1 MPFRPMNRATSC
13 GTAVARDTATPRTP
27 NTCFRPAAPTAHATT
42 AARATTAAAGA
53 WRSRTVSSRAAAGA
67 IGATVLGCAAAI
79 EVARAWTDA
88 PHAGAAAEQI
98 VGGVVVALFVT
109 AAFGLLVRADALSS
123 VAVAS
128 VFALV
133 AHGGT
138 LVLGGELCG
147 AIFLGIAPFVALL
160 AQATFAVD
168 DALETTAAREAFA
181 RARLL
186 ALWMKTSRR
195 RRTASAAARAASP
208 IPLAMRASQATIID
222 AWVKTPNS
230 SSRGSATPRSC
241 ASNA

>member
-1 MPFRPMNRATSC
+1 MTL
-13 GTAVARDTATPRTP
+13 ATPVTP
-27 NTCFRPAAPTAHATT
+27 SRFLRP
-42 AARATTAAAGA
+42 
-53 WRSRTVSSRAAAGA
+53 RTVSSRVAAGA
-67 IGATVLGCAAAI
+67 IGASILGCAAAI
-79 EVARAWTDA
+79 EIARAWTDA
-88 PHAGAAAEQI
+88 PHVGAGAEQV
-98 VGGVVVALFVT
+98 VGGVVVALLVT
-109 AAFGLLVRADALSS
+109 AALGLAVRAAALSS

-138 LVLGGELCG
+138 LVLEGELCG
-147 AIFLGIAPFVALL
+147 ALFLGIAPLVALL

-168 DALETTAAREAFA
+168 DALEATAAREAFM
-181 RARLL
+181 RARLF

-195 RRTASAAARAASP
+195 RQTASGAAPAASP

-222 AWVKTPNS
+222 AWVKTPSS